1 MPSSR
6 RYVTSSHSRVLYAHT
21 PDRKTQILKKGELQ
35 VGEKEREHDLSSLRK
50 EIATL
55 VSQKCVDP
63 STQRPYPVGV
73 IDKAMTESGFSV
85 QQGKTAKSQVSACIK
100 TLQEKSELPIERAKM
115 RVKVTIAQKNG
126 KQVEESVREKVKEGA
141 EKIDVDELTEAGWE
155 VVSPCSC
162 LVVRL
167 ECANRMWKVLLIDPG
182 QFRVINEVLQK
193 ECKGR
198 GRIET
203 LDFAATAAPAAT

>member
-1 MPSSR
+1 MLIA
-6 RYVTSSHSRVLYAHT
+6 YGIE
-21 PDRKTQILKKGELQ
+21 QILKKGELQ
-35 VGEKEREHDLSSLRK
+35 IGDKERSHDLSSLRR

-115 RVKVTIAQKNG
+115 RVKVTVSVKDAKG
-126 KQVEESVREKVKEGA
+126 KEVGVSEEVREKVKEGA
-141 EKIDVDELTEAGWE
+141 EKVEVDEVGESAWE
-155 VVSPCSC
+155 VVSFSSISFCT
-162 LVVRL
+162 
-167 ECANRMWKVLLIDPG
+167 
-182 QFRVINEVLQK
+182 LQ
-193 ECKGR
+193 EN
-198 GRIET
+198 
-203 LDFAATAAPAAT
+203 